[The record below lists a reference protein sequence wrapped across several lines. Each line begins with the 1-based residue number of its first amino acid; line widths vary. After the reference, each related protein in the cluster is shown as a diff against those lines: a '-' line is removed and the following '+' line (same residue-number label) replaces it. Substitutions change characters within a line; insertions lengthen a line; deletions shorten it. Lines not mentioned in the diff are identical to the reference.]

1 MTFIIGIFRFDCKS
15 DYKQINW
22 NGIKDDISKSDST
35 LPYLQCG
42 RQFKIL
48 LMRELIYTYSL
59 NL

>member
-35 LPYLQCG
+35 LP
-42 RQFKIL
+42 F
-48 LMRELIYTYSL
+48 
-59 NL
+59 